1 LALPWTDGRAKSLM
15 GDHILATPLFSYT
28 FRFCLEERPA
38 RPSSFKHNWLLGFKS
53 SLAQE
58 KCPKLGL
65 FCPILGRNSVFSITC
80 WLCFSRK
87 FVSVGCPDSVI
98 SNLVSSLRREI
109 NLQSQILQFRPGNR
123 RHDLRPSPPSHKSPM
138 ISNLKSPIYEDSR
151 PHDVQTSLRPSH
163 KSSIHRRNRHHAVRP
178 GFPPAGAEPAHI
190 GGISTTVA
198 GLPEG

>member
-1 LALPWTDGRAKSLM
+1 
-15 GDHILATPLFSYT
+15 
-28 FRFCLEERPA
+28 
-38 RPSSFKHNWLLGFKS
+38 
-53 SLAQE
+53 
-58 KCPKLGL
+58 
-65 FCPILGRNSVFSITC
+65 
-80 WLCFSRK
+80 
-87 FVSVGCPDSVI
+87 
-98 SNLVSSLRREI
+98 
-109 NLQSQILQFRPGNR
+109 
-123 RHDLRPSPPSHKSPM
+123 M